1 MLKLIVI
8 AAGSL
13 FGVLAASMSSAA
25 NEVAERLPEIAG
37 TASVTIQGA
46 GGVTLAGYLLKPSRR
61 ASDFPGVL
69 ILHGSGT
76 NAEDLID
83 TARSLADRGY
93 VSLALTMRGF
103 RGSTGEDDCG
113 AQQADDAVQA
123 LNWLAKQ
130 PGVDAS
136 RLGALGYGQG
146 GQVAMLAAAR
156 TTLLRAVVAFFPVSD
171 IGDLERV
178 TPYQSVRDYVNH
190 VCRPQTLEKVSPI
203 ANAGSINA
211 PVLLIHGG
219 RDDRVPVQQSE
230 AMRAALV
237 ASRKSAELHILPQ
250 ARHDF
255 SPTQFEES
263 WPWVVGFL
271 ATHQML
277 SLASRTTE
285 QQRRVNSFAEQGW
298 ASRLG
303 ARGIK
308 SVRQLGPIQ
317 RERVVLTD
325 NPHVRG
331 RKDETREFIFD
342 GMYVRA
348 LFPGRSHDAYL
359 LQEVEITKPR
369 WRVKYGLN
377 VGASRD
383 TMLDVLGH
391 PDGERPEFVEYFHSL
406 GIGTAR
412 VWLVDDRITKLEWE
426 FRAD

>member
-1 MLKLIVI
+1 MCN
-8 AAGSL
+8 
-13 FGVLAASMSSAA
+13 AA
-25 NEVAERLPEIAG
+25 NETADRLPEIAG
-37 TASVTIQGA
+37 ATSVTIPS
-46 GGVTLAGYLLKPSRR
+46 GGVTLGGYLLRPTRR

-103 RGSTGEDDCG
+103 RGSSGEDDCG

-130 PGVDAS
+130 PGVDGS

-171 IGDLERV
+171 IGDLEKV

-203 ANAGSINA
+203 ANAASINA

-237 ASRKSAELHILPQ
+237 ASRKPAELHILPH

-255 SPTQFEES
+255 SPAQFEES
-263 WPWVVGFL
+263 WPWVVSFL

-277 SLASRTTE
+277 SLASRTPE

-308 SVRQLGPIQ
+308 SVRQLGPIK

-325 NPHVRG
+325 NPHVHG
-331 RKDETREFIFD
+331 RKDEMREFIFD

-377 VGASRD
+377 VGAARE